1 MISRETLI
9 EIQPFKGG
17 GCCYEGP
24 GDAPHWVGKDAKQSA
39 VDYYLAMPIY
49 Q

>member
-1 MISRETLI
+1 M
-9 EIQPFKGG
+9 K
-17 GCCYEGP
+17 P